1 MDCSPPG
8 SSVRGILQVRTLQ
21 WVATSFSTF
30 ALTVDKLN
38 LEVPQPHPHKS
49 WTWLV
54 VFLFVCFSSGVSRP
68 RDVLIGAG
76 RLAPDDEGLV
86 ILTWLVTPNVFQML
100 NNPCLLCVCV
110 CFNLIHPLENK
121 KVYGCRSHFCGV
133 RFLKSS
139 VGWDLGTLQRCV
151 GAFWLFSGQGAVE
164 LGKGISGQIRR
175 EISMCDY

>member
-86 ILTWLVTPNVFQML
+86 ILT
-100 NNPCLLCVCV
+100 
-110 CFNLIHPLENK
+110 
-121 KVYGCRSHFCGV
+121 
-133 RFLKSS
+133 
-139 VGWDLGTLQRCV
+139 
-151 GAFWLFSGQGAVE
+151 
-164 LGKGISGQIRR
+164 
-175 EISMCDY
+175 